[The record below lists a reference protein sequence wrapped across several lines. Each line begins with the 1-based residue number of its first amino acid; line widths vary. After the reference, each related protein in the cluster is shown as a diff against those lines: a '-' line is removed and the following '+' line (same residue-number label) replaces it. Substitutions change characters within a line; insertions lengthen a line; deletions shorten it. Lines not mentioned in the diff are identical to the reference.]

1 MRDGY
6 IVFSNT
12 IKTKVIPVAPGVGFT
27 RNRHVEVPIE
37 CYMEQSGTDFSSFH
51 PEKSQIIYREEGFG
65 KFSFQLQLYKNKEYV
80 SQYPPDAYPVE
91 VHLKERLYFE
101 AKVSAQDWLE
111 LFIDTCVATQTMN
124 PHTTPQFKFIHEGW
138 EVFISII
145 FKGVLH
151 PRPVFGLF

>member
-1 MRDGY
+1 
-6 IVFSNT
+6 
-12 IKTKVIPVAPGVGFT
+12 
-27 RNRHVEVPIE
+27 
-37 CYMEQSGTDFSSFH
+37 MEQSGTGFNSFH

-91 VHLKERLYFE
+91 VRLKERLYFE

-145 FKGVLH
+145 FKQTSTFKVQGVIRIFLTTISKG
-151 PRPVFGLF
+151 VWTVWFLEKKIKSW

>member
-1 MRDGY
+1 
-6 IVFSNT
+6 
-12 IKTKVIPVAPGVGFT
+12 
-27 RNRHVEVPIE
+27 
-37 CYMEQSGTDFSSFH
+37 MEQSGTGFVSFH

-91 VHLKERLYFE
+91 VRLKERLYFE

-138 EVFISII
+138 EVFIIII
-145 FKGVLH
+145 FKQTSTFKVQGVV
-151 PRPVFGLF
+151 RIFF